1 MVSYRK
7 WEMEPEE
14 RMAQG
19 LKLFPMLER
28 EKLPAALQCRRLR
41 EDVMKDIEE
50 EPEVLK
56 VFRKMK
62 PEHQE
67 ALVQFC
73 MGNRGLNVLY
83 DPFFKKLFL
92 EGEAGLKRLE
102 RLLSLIMGQKI
113 TIVRDEHLEV
123 TRRSEDASVMI
134 MDLVVKL
141 EDGSYVNLEVQ
152 RRTHDFPFKRA
163 ECYSADI
170 LVHQYD
176 ELKREQ
182 REAEPDKIVRFDY
195 NNMRPVYVI
204 VLMNSASRKF
214 NTYPDHYIHKSN
226 GKVKFDTGL
235 EEDSLQKYIMVSLD
249 IFRKMEHNE
258 LTELEAWM
266 YFLASDRPE
275 DVRRVIEAYPE
286 FEMLYR
292 EIIRF
297 QYNPKELMAMVP
309 EAIRMMDEGSFQL
322 MIDRLQEQLD
332 TKVGQ
337 LADLTKQNEELAG
350 QNEELAGQNKEL
362 AGQQEKLAEQ
372 NKALLTRQEE
382 LLTENSRQLIE
393 VVENVMK
400 GFQVDCQSACKV
412 LGRTVEEY
420 ETAKGHLTGK
430 S

>member
-14 RMAQG
+14 RQAQG

-50 EPEVLK
+50 DPEVLK

-214 NTYPDHYIHKSN
+214 NAYPDHYIHKSN

-275 DVRRVIEAYPE
+275 DIRRVIEAYPE
-286 FEMLYR
+286 FEMLYQ

-309 EAIRMMDEGSFQL
+309 EAIRMMDEGSYQL
-322 MIDRLQEQLD
+322 MIDRMQTQLEAQAGQIEEQA
-332 TKVGQ
+332 GQ
-337 LADLTKQNEELAG
+337 IEAQAGQIEEL
-350 QNEELAGQNKEL
+350 QDTNKEL
-362 AGQQEKLAEQ
+362 QDA
-372 NKALLTRQEE
+372 NRE
-382 LLTENSRQLIE
+382 LLQRIADLE
-393 VVENVMK
+393 
-400 GFQVDCQSACKV
+400 
-412 LGRTVEEY
+412 
-420 ETAKGHLTGK
+420 AKQK
-430 S
+430 K

>member
-14 RMAQG
+14 RLAQG
-19 LKLFPMLER
+19 LKLFPMIER

-41 EDVMKDIEE
+41 EDVMKDIGE

-56 VFRKMK
+56 AFRKMK

-123 TRRSEDASVMI
+123 TRRSEEASVMI

-141 EDGSYVNLEVQ
+141 EDGSYVNLEIQ

-170 LVHQYD
+170 LVQQYD
-176 ELKREQ
+176 ELKQEQ
-182 REAEPDKIVRFDY
+182 REMNRERKASDAGRRETDASGEPEKIVRFDY
-195 NNMRPVYVI
+195 NEMRPVYVI

-214 NTYPDHYIHKSN
+214 NAYPDHYIHRSD
-226 GKVKFDTGL
+226 GKVIFDTGL

-275 DVRRVIEAYPE
+275 DIRRVVEAYPE
-286 FEMLYR
+286 FEILYQ

-309 EAIRMMDEGSFQL
+309 EAIRMMDEGSYQL
-322 MIDRLQEQLD
+322 MIDRMQAQLD
-332 TKVGQ
+332 VQAGQ
-337 LADLTKQNEELAG
+337 IEEQAGQIEEQAGQIEEQAGQIEKLQDANRELLQRIADLE
-350 QNEELAGQNKEL
+350 
-362 AGQQEKLAEQ
+362 AEQ
-372 NKALLTRQEE
+372 NKR
-382 LLTENSRQLIE
+382 
-393 VVENVMK
+393 
-400 GFQVDCQSACKV
+400 
-412 LGRTVEEY
+412 
-420 ETAKGHLTGK
+420 
-430 S
+430 

>member
-14 RMAQG
+14 RLAQG

-141 EDGSYVNLEVQ
+141 EDGSYVNLEIQ

-170 LVHQYD
+170 LVQQYD
-176 ELKREQ
+176 ELKQEQ
-182 REAEPDKIVRFDY
+182 REENREMKARNARRRETDVSEEPEKIVRFDY
-195 NNMRPVYVI
+195 NKMRPVYVI

-214 NTYPDHYIHKSN
+214 NAYPDHYIHKSN

-309 EAIRMMDEGSFQL
+309 EAIRMMDEGSYQL
-322 MIDRLQEQLD
+322 MIDRMQAQLD
-332 TKVGQ
+332 TQ
-337 LADLTKQNEELAG
+337 AG
-350 QNEELAGQNKEL
+350 QIEEQAGQIETLQDTNKEL
-362 AGQQEKLAEQ
+362 QDA
-372 NKALLTRQEE
+372 NRE
-382 LLTENSRQLIE
+382 LLQRIADLE
-393 VVENVMK
+393 
-400 GFQVDCQSACKV
+400 
-412 LGRTVEEY
+412 
-420 ETAKGHLTGK
+420 AKQK
-430 S
+430 NR

>member
-14 RMAQG
+14 RQAQG
-19 LKLFPMLER
+19 LMLFPMIEW

-195 NNMRPVYVI
+195 NSMRPVYVI

-214 NTYPDHYIHKSN
+214 NAYPDHYIHKSN

-235 EEDSLQKYIMVSLD
+235 EEEALQKYIMVSLD

-266 YFLASDRPE
+266 YFLASDKPE
-275 DVRRVIEAYPE
+275 DIRRVIEAYPE
-286 FEMLYR
+286 FEMLYQ

-309 EAIRMMDEGSFQL
+309 EAIRMMDEGSYQL
-322 MIDRLQEQLD
+322 MIDRMQAQLD
-332 TKVGQ
+332 TQAGQ
-337 LADLTKQNEELAG
+337 IEAQAGQIEEQAGQIEAQAGQIEAQAGQIEELQDANRELLQRIADLEAKQ
-350 QNEELAGQNKEL
+350 K
-362 AGQQEKLAEQ
+362 K
-372 NKALLTRQEE
+372 
-382 LLTENSRQLIE
+382 
-393 VVENVMK
+393 
-400 GFQVDCQSACKV
+400 
-412 LGRTVEEY
+412 
-420 ETAKGHLTGK
+420 
-430 S
+430 